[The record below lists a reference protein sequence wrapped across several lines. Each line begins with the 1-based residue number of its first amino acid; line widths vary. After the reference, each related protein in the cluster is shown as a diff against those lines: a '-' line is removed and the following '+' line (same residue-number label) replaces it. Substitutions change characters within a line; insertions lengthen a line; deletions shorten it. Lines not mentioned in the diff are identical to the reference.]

1 MSLTT
6 AEIATNL
13 AALREAHSALLTG
26 KRVTRQQLEGVGLQ
40 EFQTAT
46 AQQIRSEITR
56 LESLQA
62 GSHSGSRGWRRGTGA
77 GKNL

>member
-6 AEIATNL
+6 AEITEQL
-13 AALREAHSALLTG
+13 VVLRAAQVALLSG

-40 EFQTAT
+40 EFQTAST
-46 AQQIRSEITR
+46 LQIRSEITR
-56 LESLQA
+56 LEAMQA

>member
-6 AEIATNL
+6 AEITEQL
-13 AALREAHSALLTG
+13 VVLRAAQVALLTG

-46 AQQIRSEITR
+46 PQQIRNEITR
-56 LESLQA
+56 LEAMHA
-62 GSHSGSRGWRRGTGA
+62 GSHFGSRGWRRGTGA